1 VDAVTIR
8 HMIVF
13 GVCAL
18 GVGGLYLVPSVATP
32 PQQVSI
38 QQAADEPQPRPSDS
52 AKVRLPQSG
61 ATGEASQPVEVE
73 ARESDPTQ
81 PAAGNPPPAAE
92 PTQPSASP
100 TSVGRTAYDP
110 ADTPDAEPPS
120 SVPTIT
126 PAEVTDDTLSLTWP
140 AATDNKRVI
149 GYRIWLNGYEVAT
162 TAETQVKLR
171 WFNDDDGQ
179 GVVQVKAI
187 DAAGNQ
193 STSWTTL
200 LVTRPSPGPEV
211 SQTPT
216 PTTTTSPDPT
226 SSPTPTETPGTVPST
241 DPTVQAS
248 SIPTQS
254 VVEPTVR

>member
-18 GVGGLYLVPSVATP
+18 GVSGLYLVPSVATP

-38 QQAADEPQPRPSDS
+38 QRAADEPQPRPSDT
-52 AKVRLPQSG
+52 AKVRPPQSG
-61 ATGEASQPVEVE
+61 ATGEASQPVEVDAPE
-73 ARESDPTQ
+73 PDPTQ
-81 PAAGNPPPAAE
+81 PAAGNPPPADQ
-92 PTQPSASP
+92 PIQPSPGP
-100 TSVGRTAYDP
+100 TSIGRTAYDP

-126 PAEVTDDTLSLTWP
+126 PAEVTADTLSLTWP

-193 STSWTTL
+193 STTWTTL
-200 LVTRPSPGPEV
+200 LVTRPSPGPTV

-226 SSPTPTETPGTVPST
+226 SSPTPTETQGIVPST
-241 DPTVQAS
+241 GPTAQAS
-248 SIPTQS
+248 SVPTQS
-254 VVEPTVR
+254 VGEPTVR